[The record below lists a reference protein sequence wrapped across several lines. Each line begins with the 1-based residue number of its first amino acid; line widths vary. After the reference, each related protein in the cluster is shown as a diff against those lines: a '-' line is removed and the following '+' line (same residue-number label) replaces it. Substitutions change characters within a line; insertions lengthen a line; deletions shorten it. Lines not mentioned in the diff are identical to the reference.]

1 MMRLKNKVVIISGGS
16 GGFGAEAARLFA
28 REGAALII
36 ADISETSGQL
46 VAKDIRSTGGK
57 AEFFKTDVTSPDDWD
72 ALVKFAC
79 DTFQKLDVLINNA
92 GISNLGMMDA
102 KSVDNWKQLMD
113 VNANSVFYGTRAA
126 IPTMVERGSGSIINV
141 SSVYGILGSRGH
153 PGYHASK
160 GAVRALTKATAVE
173 YGPKGIRANSVH
185 PGVMQPMNAGGAQ
198 DENILKLRAQFA
210 ERTPLG
216 RMGTPTD
223 VANAMLFLA
232 SDESS
237 YITGTEVVVD
247 GGLMAQ

>member
-1 MMRLKNKVVIISGGS
+1 MRLKNKVAIISGGS

-28 REGAALII
+28 REDAAVVI
-36 ADISETSGQL
+36 ADISEANGQQL
-46 VAKDIRSTGGK
+46 AKDICVEGGT
-57 AEFFKTDVTSPDDWD
+57 AEFFQTDVTSPDSWD
-72 ALVKFAC
+72 ALIKFTC

-92 GISNLGMMDA
+92 GISNLGMMDVN
-102 KSVDNWKQLMD
+102 SVDNWNQLMN

-126 IPTMVERGSGSIINV
+126 IPAMVEHASGSIINV

-173 YGPKGIRANSVH
+173 YGPKGVRANSIH
-185 PGVMQPMNAGGAQ
+185 PGVMQPMVAGGAQ
-198 DENILKLRAQFA
+198 DERILKMRAKFA
-210 ERTPLG
+210 EMTPLG

-237 YITGTEVVVD
+237 YITGTEIVID